1 MSDDVITRAAER
13 LRTAQRTK
21 VACAPVRDLIGDD
34 LDAAYAV
41 QAALTGA
48 LITDGERVVGHKI
61 GLTSAAVQRQLGVD
75 RPDFGT
81 LTASMAYADGEP
93 VPLGRFLQPR
103 VEAEVAFVLGR
114 DLDTERCTVA
124 DVLRATEFLLPAVEI
139 VDSRIADWDITLTD
153 TVADNGS
160 SGAFVL
166 GTTPVRPGEAVLSD
180 IGMVL
185 EHRGEAVSTGAGA
198 ACLGSPVTAVAWLAG
213 ELARRGQPLRAG
225 HVVLSGALGP
235 VVPVSG
241 AGVHRAR
248 LESLGDVR
256 AVFEGAAA

>member
-1 MSDDVITRAAER
+1 M
-13 LRTAQRTK
+13 
-21 VACAPVRDLIGDD
+21 RDLIGAEDID
-34 LDAAYAV
+34 TAYAV
-41 QAALTGA
+41 QEAVTAALTA
-48 LITDGERVVGHKI
+48 DGERITGHKI
-61 GLTSAAVQRQLGVD
+61 GLTSAVVQHQLGVSQ
-75 RPDFGT
+75 PDFGT

-114 DLDTERCTVA
+114 DLDIERCTVA

-139 VDSRIADWDITLTD
+139 VDSRIADWDITISD

-166 GTTPVRPGEAVLSD
+166 GTTPVKPDEVVLPD

-185 EHRGEAVSTGAGA
+185 EHRGDVVSTGAGA

-213 ELARRGQPLRAG
+213 ELARRGRPVRAG
-225 HVVLSGALGP
+225 HIVLSGALGP
-235 VVPVSG
+235 VVPVPG
-241 AGVHRAR
+241 PGVYRAR
-248 LESLGDVR
+248 LEALGSVR
-256 AVFEGAAA
+256 AVFEEADA